1 MRKSTLASL
10 LILCGSSAAIAQVT
24 QTPTSPTTQSNTES
38 GVLTDNVTVDSP
50 TPQTTGPT
58 DPIPTPTTPT
68 EPTTDD
74 TSPPTTTGTP
84 DAPSGTTGADGAGT
98 PPGR

>member
-38 GVLTDNVTVDSP
+38 GVLTDNVMVDSP

-58 DPIPTPTTPT
+58 DPIPTPTET
-68 EPTTDD
+68 TTDD

-84 DAPSGTTGADGAGT
+84 DAPTGTDGAGT

>member
-24 QTPTSPTTQSNTES
+24 QTPTDPTTQSNTI
-38 GVLTDNVTVDSP
+38 DNVTVDSP

-68 EPTTDD
+68 EPTTDN
-74 TSPPTTTGTP
+74 TTPPTTTGTP
-84 DAPSGTTGADGAGT
+84 DAPTGTDGAGT

>member
-58 DPIPTPTTPT
+58 DPIPTPTET
-68 EPTTDD
+68 TTDD

-84 DAPSGTTGADGAGT
+84 DAPTGTDGAGT